1 MKTYNLVNISS
12 AYVPLNNMERAL
24 QYFEKNLSIKRK
36 LGNKR
41 GVELILNNI
50 ALANKHMRNLEK
62 TAVYYDESLKI
73 NKKIDYKRRI
83 AGNLTTLESLRK

>member
-1 MKTYNLVNISS
+1 MKTYNLVDMSS
-12 AYVPLNNMERAL
+12 AYMLLNNIERAF
-24 QYFEKNLSIKRK
+24 QYFEKSLSIKRK

>member
-50 ALANKHMRNLEK
+50 GLENKYMRNLEMV
-62 TAVYYDESLKI
+62 TVYYDE
-73 NKKIDYKRRI
+73 
-83 AGNLTTLESLRK
+83 